1 MKFLSPV
8 VWREGMHLSQH
19 HFQLRD
25 RYFESSGVFALSSL
39 FFKAY
44 GLAGLELDHE
54 ALVNGT
60 VRLIH
65 ARGVLSDGLAFSFPD
80 DPSPDSLNIGD
91 SFSPTRESHLVL
103 LTIPA
108 YRPGGANCALE
119 TAPADDDRRFR
130 AEAAEVMDD
139 TTGQDQKR
147 VTLSRKNF
155 RLALDNEGLGDAV
168 ALPLARVRRDRS
180 GDFEYDRSYIPPCL
194 QIGASPS
201 ILQML
206 HRLIEVMEAKARSLT
221 VQRTE
226 GESSADFASEEVASF
241 WLSHAIHSSL
251 APLRHHLEI
260 KSCHPEDVYAELLR
274 LGGALCTFSIE
285 SSPLGLPLYDH
296 DDLEACFGPLDR
308 HIRSHMEVVLP
319 RGAIRVELGPTKQF
333 FYSGKTP
340 DPQDLRGAHWFL
352 EVKVA
357 GSRERVISDVPRL
370 VKVCATRLIDRLVQT
385 AHSGL
390 SLEHVPSP
398 PADIAPRIGAEYF
411 RIETTGP
418 CWNAILEADEEAD
431 IGDVG
436 VYAPEALSELDLEI
450 VIAPSA

>member
-1 MKFLSPV
+1 
-8 VWREGMHLSQH
+8 MHLSQH

-25 RYFESSGVFALSSL
+25 RYFESSGAFALSSL
-39 FFKAY
+39 FFKSY

-54 ALVNGT
+54 ALLNGT
-60 VRLIH
+60 VKLIH
-65 ARGVLSDGLAFSFPD
+65 ARGVLPDGLTFSFPD
-80 DPSPDSLNIGD
+80 DLLPDSLNIGD
-91 SFSPTRESHLVL
+91 AFSPTRESHLIL

-108 YRPGGANCALE
+108 YRHGSANCVLE
-119 TAPADDDRRFR
+119 KAPADGDRRFF
-130 AEAAEVMDD
+130 AESAEVMDD
-139 TTGQDQKR
+139 TTGQDEKR
-147 VTLSRKNF
+147 VTVGRKNF
-155 RLALDNEGLGDAV
+155 RLALDNEGLGDV
-168 ALPLARVRRDRS
+168 VTLPLARVRRDRS
-180 GDFEYDRSYIPPCL
+180 GDFVYDGSYIPPCL

-206 HRLIEVMEAKARSLT
+206 HRLIEVMEAKARSLA
-221 VQRTE
+221 VERTQ
-226 GESSADFASEEVASF
+226 GESAADFASEEVASF

-260 KSCHPEDVYAELLR
+260 KSSHPEEVYSELLR

-296 DDLEACFGPLDR
+296 DDLEGCFGPLDR

-319 RGAIRVELGPTKQF
+319 RGAIRVGLEQAKQY

-340 DPQDLRGAHWFL
+340 DPRNLREAHWFL

-357 GSRERVISDVPRL
+357 GSRERVIADVPRL
-370 VKVCATRLIDRLVQT
+370 MKVCATRLIERLVQS

-390 SLEHVPSP
+390 PLEHVPTP

-411 RIETTGP
+411 RIGRTGP
-418 CWNAILEADEEAD
+418 CWSAILDAEEEAD
-431 IGDVG
+431 IGEVG
-436 VYAPEALSELDLEI
+436 VYAPEALSELELEI
-450 VIAPSA
+450 VIAPAE